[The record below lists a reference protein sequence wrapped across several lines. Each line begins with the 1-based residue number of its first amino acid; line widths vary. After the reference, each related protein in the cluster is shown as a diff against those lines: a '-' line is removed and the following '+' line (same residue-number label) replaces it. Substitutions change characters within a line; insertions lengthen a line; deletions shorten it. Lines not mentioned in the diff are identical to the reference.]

1 MKRIVLKLA
10 GIGLAALAAF
20 SYGTAAIADEFPE
33 KPITIVVSFA
43 AGGNADIMA
52 RIQAEALSKEL
63 GVPVNVV
70 NTPGGAHIP
79 AAMSVLEAPAD
90 GYTLFNWS
98 PPSFMIVPLT
108 RATPYSPLD
117 DFVPLFAG
125 ISASNALYVR
135 SDSPYTTFEE
145 FIEGAKGTKMKMGV
159 NNLGAPPNLS
169 AVQLADQFDLE
180 FTTVALKTVP
190 ASLNGLVAGE
200 VDVAVGQ
207 VASLNAFGD
216 QIRPLIILDNTR
228 KDFYEK
234 DLPGVR
240 TVGEAFPGKEAGA
253 WVHGG
258 FAVRAGTPETVIQTL
273 LDATEAAM
281 DNDEFRASVPSAI
294 SWYWVH
300 GTEETTALLQSG
312 KDLYSPILDGLG
324 LLHK

>member
-1 MKRIVLKLA
+1 MKRNVLKMVGVGLLA
-10 GIGLAALAAF
+10 ISSVALTGAAR
-20 SYGTAAIADEFPE
+20 ADYPD
-33 KPITIVVSFA
+33 KPITLVVSFP
-43 AGGNADIMA
+43 AGGNADVMA
-52 RIQAEALSKEL
+52 RIQAEAMGKEL
-63 GVPVNVV
+63 GVPINVV
-70 NTPGGAHIP
+70 NRPGGAHIP
-79 AAMSVLEAPAD
+79 ATMSVVEAPAD

-98 PPSFMIVPLT
+98 PPSFMVVPLT
-108 RATPYSPLD
+108 RATPYKPLEN
-117 DFVPLFAG
+117 FTPLFAG

-135 SDSPYTTFEE
+135 SDSPYQTFED
-145 FIEGAKGTKMKMGV
+145 FVEGAKGKKLKMGV
-159 NNLGAPPNLS
+159 NGLGAPPNLS
-169 AVQLADQFDLE
+169 AVQMAGEFGLE
-180 FTTVALKTVP
+180 FTTIALKTVP

-216 QIRPLIILDNTR
+216 KIRPLIILDNNR
-228 KDFYEK
+228 KDFYAK

-258 FAVRAGTPETVIQTL
+258 FAVKKGTPDDVVQKL
-273 LDATEAAM
+273 LNAAEAAL
-281 DNDEFRASVPSAI
+281 DNDEFRASIPKAI

-300 GTEETTALLQSG
+300 GVEDTTALIQSG